1 MISSRKMEYYINNP
15 FSLIIDLRTYNS
27 YVKSHVKNAV
37 NVPYNDMI
45 NVIGHIDTK
54 KINYDRNNGYRRNID
69 YINNE
74 ESNSAENFEAKDDK
88 LIRYLEYFND
98 KRKIY
103 VFYCDRGA
111 LSLIICNRMSQAGY
125 ITKSVVGGFEQY
137 IRVSG
142 NTGKNIYWYNW
153 PIDVKIIVIL

>member
-1 MISSRKMEYYINNP
+1 MSCEMISSRKMEYYINNP

-37 NVPYNDMI
+37 NIPYNDML
-45 NVIGHIDTK
+45 NVIEHISTQK
-54 KINYDRNNGYRRNID
+54 FNYDRNNGYRRDID
-69 YINNE
+69 YVNNKE
-74 ESNSAENFEAKDDK
+74 NNSAKNFKAQNDK
-88 LIRYLEYFND
+88 LVGYLEYFND

-111 LSLIICNRMSQAGY
+111 LSLIICNRMAQTGY

-142 NTGKNIYWYNW
+142 NTAKNIY
-153 PIDVKIIVIL
+153 